1 VIGVQLVN
9 KISIIGYRNHAKKLI
24 DIVENNT
31 NFEISHIF
39 HPTKKIDDPRET
51 NTLDDLYGSDGV
63 IIASPN
69 MTHFNYLQK
78 LIQNSECLIF
88 CEKPP
93 VTSLDGINYLENI
106 SLENKKRIFFNFNL
120 RFSIIDEIIKKYSN
134 SKKLGKIIQI
144 NIVSSMGFAF
154 KEKYLNS
161 WRADGKNNLHNIIE
175 NSAIHWI
182 DLILFNFG
190 KYNSA
195 NHFPRLI
202 SNNGTSFDTNSIV
215 LQFENGLSSLIF
227 SSYATPLVDNIM
239 IIGTN
244 GFITIKN
251 DELKIFSPRDTFDN
265 DKLFVTPESESLLNF
280 NFKNMIEKSLQD
292 SLNYYLRHVKNS
304 EEFDISFYETSIIS
318 TKLVLTLQNSE

>member
-1 VIGVQLVN
+1 MN
-9 KISIIGYRNHAKKLI
+9 KISIIGYGNHAKKLI
-24 DIVENNT
+24 DIVENNS
-31 NFEISHIF
+31 NFEITHIF
-39 HPTKKIDDPRET
+39 HPTKKIDDTRAT
-51 NTLDDLYGSDGV
+51 NTLDDLYGSDGI

-78 LIQNSECLIF
+78 IIQNSECLIF

-120 RFSIIDEIIKKYSN
+120 RFSMIDEVIKKYSN
-134 SKKLGKIIQI
+134 SEKLGKIIQI
-144 NIVSSMGFAF
+144 NIISSMGFAF

-227 SSYATPLVDNIM
+227 SSYATPLVENIM

-244 GFITIKN
+244 GFISIN
-251 DELKIFSPRDTFDN
+251 NNELNISSPRDTFDN
-265 DKLFVTPESESLLNF
+265 DGLFVTPKSEFLLNF
-280 NFKNMIEKSLQD
+280 NFKNMVQKSLQD
-292 SLNYYLRHVKNS
+292 SLNYYLKHVKNS
-304 EEFDISFYETSIIS
+304 EGFDILFYETSIIS
-318 TKLVLTLQNSE
+318 TKLALTLQNPE

>member
-1 VIGVQLVN
+1 VN
-9 KISIIGYRNHAKKLI
+9 KISIIGYGNHAKKLI
-24 DIVENNT
+24 DIVENNS
-31 NFEISHIF
+31 NFEITHIF
-39 HPTKKIDDPRET
+39 HPTKKIDDTRAT
-51 NTLDDLYGSDGV
+51 NTLDDLYGSDGI

-78 LIQNSECLIF
+78 IIQNSECLIF

-120 RFSIIDEIIKKYSN
+120 RFSMIDEVIKKYSN
-134 SKKLGKIIQI
+134 SEKLGKIIQI
-144 NIVSSMGFAF
+144 NIISSMGFAF

-227 SSYATPLVDNIM
+227 SSYATPLVENIM

-244 GFITIKN
+244 GFISIN
-251 DELKIFSPRDTFDN
+251 NNELNISSPRDTFDN
-265 DKLFVTPESESLLNF
+265 DGLFVTPKSEFLLNF
-280 NFKNMIEKSLQD
+280 NFKNMVQKSLQD
-292 SLNYYLRHVKNS
+292 SLNYYLKHVKNS
-304 EEFDISFYETSIIS
+304 EGFDILFYETSIIS
-318 TKLVLTLQNSE
+318 TKLALTLQNPE